1 MYVFES
7 FCTPL
12 DKEHKKKSCSNWKTQ
27 TEMGARNMK
36 KIKKLDKRSSY
47 NPVF

>member
-27 TEMGARNMK
+27 TKWNGSTEYEKNQKTR
-36 KIKKLDKRSSY
+36 
-47 NPVF
+47 